1 MVDCRCKNPWVL
13 DRFRLWG
20 WYVNDIVGGLL
31 HIFIYFARFFERGS
45 LHGLIYM
52 FFHLVPIVIHSFIF
66 DFLSIFFNFLGIFK
80 KLLHPDNFWYTYPHL
95 MTLDAQTIWGRVL
108 AELELTLTKEMFSTW
123 FKNTQGIKIEDG
135 VFYVGVPSDFYRTWL
150 HDKFTK
156 EFLRIIRNQTDTVRT
171 IDYVISQNTSPAPA
185 PKKVVISEQ
194 KNTQAKELP
203 LETPVGKKDNLNPKY
218 TFENFIIGPFNEVAY
233 SAAQATLR
241 QPGTYNP
248 LFIYG
253 STGLGKTHLIQAVG
267 NGLKSKN
274 PNLSILYTNSE
285 KFTNDIVTAIQ
296 NNKIAA
302 LKEKYKAY
310 DVFIMDDIQ
319 FLSGRD
325 KAQFEL
331 FNLFNIFYD
340 KNRQV
345 IFSSDKHP
353 NYILGLEDRLKS
365 RLSQGMIIDV
375 SKPEYESRVAIL
387 QSKAKEQGLFISHE
401 VINFIASN
409 VEGNIRELE
418 GIFNTL
424 LAQINTKGREPNIQE
439 VKLLIKNN
447 IKPKKNVSVDE
458 IIETIAHFYNLDK
471 ELIYEKTRRK
481 EIVRARQV
489 VMFLL
494 REDFNISFPL
504 IGRKLGGRD
513 HTTVIHSCEKIKL
526 EVQTDAELAQE
537 LEQIRAMLSM

>member
-1 MVDCRCKNPWVL
+1 MQSDPQQ
-13 DRFRLWG
+13 LWEQ
-20 WYVNDIVGGLL
+20 
-31 HIFIYFARFFERGS
+31 A
-45 LHGLIYM
+45 LI
-52 FFHLVPIVIHSFIF
+52 
-66 DFLSIFFNFLGIFK
+66 
-80 KLLHPDNFWYTYPHL
+80 
-95 MTLDAQTIWGRVL
+95 
-108 AELELTLTKEMFSTW
+108 ELELSFSKGTFMTW
-123 FKNTQGIKIEDG
+123 FKHTQGIKLEDG
-135 VFYVGVPSDFYRTWL
+135 VFFVGVISDFYRTWL
-150 HDKFTK
+150 KDKFHK
-156 EFLRIIRNQTDTVRT
+156 EFMRVLRNHNDTIRN
-171 IDYVISQNTSPAPA
+171 IEYVVSKNIQQVSPTQRKAPVHYA
-185 PKKVVISEQ
+185 P
-194 KNTQAKELP
+194 NPTKELP
-203 LETPVGKKDNLNPKY
+203 LEASVGKKDNLNPKY

-267 NGLKSKN
+267 NGLKAKN
-274 PNLSILYTNSE
+274 PNLSVLYINSE
-285 KFTNDIVTAIQ
+285 KFTNDIISAIQ
-296 NNKIAA
+296 SNKIAV
-302 LKEKYKAY
+302 LKEKYRAH

-319 FLSGRD
+319 FLSGKD
-325 KAQFEL
+325 KVQEEL
-331 FNLFNIFYD
+331 FHLFNIFYD

-353 NYILGLEDRLKS
+353 NYIVGLEDRLKS

-387 QSKAKEQGLFISHE
+387 QSKAKEQGLVISHE
-401 VINFIASN
+401 VLNFIASN

-424 LAQINTKGREPNIQE
+424 LAQIQTKGREPNIQE
-439 VKLLIKNN
+439 VKTLIKNN

-458 IIETIAHFYNLDK
+458 IIDTIAHFYNLDK

-489 VMFLL
+489 AMFLL

-504 IGRKLGGRD
+504 IGRKMGGRD
-513 HTTVIHSCEKIKL
+513 HTTVIHSCDKIKH
-526 EVQTDAELAQE
+526 EMETDTELAQE
-537 LEQIRAMLSM
+537 IEQIRAMLAM

>member
-1 MVDCRCKNPWVL
+1 MQSDP
-13 DRFRLWG
+13 
-20 WYVNDIVGGLL
+20 
-31 HIFIYFARFFERGS
+31 
-45 LHGLIYM
+45 
-52 FFHLVPIVIHSFIF
+52 
-66 DFLSIFFNFLGIFK
+66 
-80 KLLHPDNFWYTYPHL
+80 
-95 MTLDAQTIWGRVL
+95 QTTWERVL
-108 AELELTLTKEMFSTW
+108 AEIELTISKGTFMTW
-123 FKNTQGIKIEDG
+123 FKHTQGVKVEDG
-135 VFYVGVPSDFYRTWL
+135 VFFVGVPSDFYRTWL
-150 HDKFTK
+150 HDKFHK
-156 EFLRIIRNQTDTVRT
+156 EILRILRTHNDQIRS
-171 IDYVISQNTSPAPA
+171 IDYIVTKTPIQQNNT
-185 PKKVVISEQ
+185 PKKVLAPTHVLS
-194 KNTQAKELP
+194 KELP
-203 LETPVGKKDNLNPKY
+203 LEAPIGKKDNLNPKY

-267 NGLKSKN
+267 NGLKAKN
-274 PNLSILYTNSE
+274 PNLSILYINSE
-285 KFTNDIVTAIQ
+285 KFTNDIIGAIQ
-296 NNKIAA
+296 TNKIAS
-302 LKEKYKAY
+302 LKEKYRAH

-319 FLSGRD
+319 FLSGKD
-325 KAQFEL
+325 KVQEEL
-331 FNLFNIFYD
+331 FHLFNIFYD

-353 NYILGLEDRLKS
+353 NYIVGLEDRLKS

-387 QSKAKEQGLFISHE
+387 QSKAKEQGLTISHE
-401 VINFIASN
+401 VLNFIASN

-424 LAQINTKGREPNIQE
+424 LAQIQTKGREPNIQE
-439 VKLLIKNN
+439 VKMLIKNN

-458 IIETIAHFYNLDK
+458 IIDTIAHFYNLDK

-489 VMFLL
+489 AMFLL

-504 IGRKLGGRD
+504 IGRKMGGRD
-513 HTTVIHSCEKIKL
+513 HTTVIHSCEKIKH
-526 EVQTDAELAQE
+526 EVDTDTELAQE
-537 LEQIRAMLSM
+537 LEQIRAMLAM

>member
-1 MVDCRCKNPWVL
+1 MNHDPRSIWEKVL
-13 DRFRLWG
+13 TEMELS
-20 WYVNDIVGGLL
+20 VS
-31 HIFIYFARFFERGS
+31 RGT
-45 LHGLIYM
+45 
-52 FFHLVPIVIHSFIF
+52 
-66 DFLSIFFNFLGIFK
+66 
-80 KLLHPDNFWYTYPHL
+80 YT
-95 MTLDAQTIWGRVL
+95 
-108 AELELTLTKEMFSTW
+108 TW

-135 VFYVGVPSDFYRTWL
+135 VFFVGVPSDFYRQWL
-150 HDKFTK
+150 SDKFHK
-156 EFLRIIRNQTDTVRT
+156 EILKSLRAHSDTIRSVDYIVSKAPLTATVLKKPIITAPVR
-171 IDYVISQNTSPAPA
+171 
-185 PKKVVISEQ
+185 
-194 KNTQAKELP
+194 ELP
-203 LETPVGKKDNLNPKY
+203 LETPIGKKDNLNPKY
-218 TFENFIIGPFNEVAY
+218 TFGNFIIGPFNEVAY

-267 NGLKSKN
+267 NGLKVKN

-285 KFTNDIVTAIQ
+285 KFTNDIISAIQ
-296 NNKIAA
+296 TNKIAG
-302 LKEKYKAY
+302 LKEKYRSY

-325 KAQFEL
+325 KVQEEL
-331 FNLFNIFYD
+331 FHLFNIFYD

-365 RLSQGMIIDV
+365 RLSQGMIIDI

-387 QSKAKEQGLFISHE
+387 QSKMKEQGLTISHE
-401 VINFIASN
+401 VIHFIASN

-424 LAQINTKGREPNIQE
+424 LAQIQTKGREPNIQE
-439 VKLLIKNN
+439 VKTLIKNN
-447 IKPKKNVSVDE
+447 IKPKKHVSMDD
-458 IIETIAHFYNLDK
+458 IIKTIAQFYSLDK

-489 VMFLL
+489 AMFLL

-504 IGRKLGGRD
+504 IGRKMGGRD
-513 HTTVIHSCEKIKL
+513 HTTVIHSCEKIKGDI
-526 EVQTDAELAQE
+526 EIDTELAQE
-537 LEQIRAMLSM
+537 IEQIRAMLAV

>member
-1 MVDCRCKNPWVL
+1 MQSDP
-13 DRFRLWG
+13 
-20 WYVNDIVGGLL
+20 
-31 HIFIYFARFFERGS
+31 
-45 LHGLIYM
+45 
-52 FFHLVPIVIHSFIF
+52 
-66 DFLSIFFNFLGIFK
+66 
-80 KLLHPDNFWYTYPHL
+80 
-95 MTLDAQTIWGRVL
+95 QTIWGQVL
-108 AELELTLTKEMFSTW
+108 TEMELVVPKPMYVTW
-123 FKNTQGIKIEDG
+123 FKHTQGIKIDDG
-135 VFYVGVPSDFYRTWL
+135 VFFVGVPSDFYREWL
-150 HDKFTK
+150 HSKFHK
-156 EFLRIIRNQTDTVRT
+156 DILRILRVHNENIRSVEYIVSKTVVGVQTV
-171 IDYVISQNTSPAPA
+171 
-185 PKKVVISEQ
+185 KKQPVHQ
-194 KNTQAKELP
+194 PGNAKELP
-203 LETPVGKKDNLNPKY
+203 LEASVGKKDNLNPKY

-267 NGLKSKN
+267 NGLKTKN
-274 PNLSILYTNSE
+274 PNLSILYINSE
-285 KFTNDIVTAIQ
+285 KFTNDIIFAIQ
-296 NNKIAA
+296 TNKIAI
-302 LKEKYKAY
+302 LKEKYRSH

-319 FLSGRD
+319 FLSGKD
-325 KAQFEL
+325 KVQEEL
-331 FNLFNIFYD
+331 FHLFNIFYD

-387 QSKAKEQGLFISHE
+387 QAKMKEHGLTISHE
-401 VINFIASN
+401 VLNFIASN

-439 VKLLIKNN
+439 VKMLIKNN
-447 IKPKKNVSVDE
+447 IKPKKNVSMDE
-458 IIETIAHFYNLDK
+458 IVETIAHFYNIDK

-489 VMFLL
+489 TMYLL

-513 HTTVIHSCEKIKL
+513 HTTVIHSCDKIKK
-526 EVQTDAELAQE
+526 EVVVDTELAQE
-537 LEQIRAMLSM
+537 LEQIRSMLAV

>member
-1 MVDCRCKNPWVL
+1 MQP
-13 DRFRLWG
+13 
-20 WYVNDIVGGLL
+20 
-31 HIFIYFARFFERGS
+31 
-45 LHGLIYM
+45 
-52 FFHLVPIVIHSFIF
+52 
-66 DFLSIFFNFLGIFK
+66 
-80 KLLHPDNFWYTYPHL
+80 
-95 MTLDAQTIWGRVL
+95 DAQKIWERVL
-108 AELELTLTKEMFSTW
+108 AELELTTPKGTFMTW
-123 FKNTQGIKIEDG
+123 FKNTIGVKIEEG
-135 VFYVGVPSDFYRTWL
+135 VFFIGVPSDFYRTWL
-150 HDKFTK
+150 HDKFHK
-156 EFLRIIRNQTDTVRT
+156 EFLRLIRVHDDSIRN
-171 IDYVISQNTSPAPA
+171 IDYIVSKNTQNQPLSA
-185 PKKVVISEQ
+185 PKKAIVPPV
-194 KNTQAKELP
+194 NTFAKELP
-203 LETPVGKKDNLNPKY
+203 LEAPIGKKDNLNPKY

-267 NGLKSKN
+267 NGLKAKN
-274 PNLSILYTNSE
+274 PNLSILYVSSE
-285 KFTNDIVTAIQ
+285 KFTNDIITAIQ
-296 NNKIAA
+296 TNKIAG
-302 LKEKYKAY
+302 LKEKYRAH

-319 FLSGRD
+319 FLSGKD
-325 KAQFEL
+325 KVQEEL
-331 FNLFNIFYD
+331 FHLFNIFYD

-353 NYILGLEDRLKS
+353 NYIVGLEDRLKS

-387 QSKAKEQGLFISHE
+387 HSKSKDQGLSISKE
-401 VINFIASN
+401 VIDFIASN

-424 LAQINTKGREPNIQE
+424 LAQIQTKGREPNIQE

-458 IIETIAHFYNLDK
+458 IIETIAHFYNIDK

-489 VMFLL
+489 SMFLL

-513 HTTVIHSCEKIKL
+513 HTTVIHSCEKIK
-526 EVQTDAELAQE
+526 EESQTDPELIQE
-537 LEQIRAMLSM
+537 LEQIRAMLST